1 MSPSWVNYFKAG
13 MKVSP
18 TVRRIPLAAV
28 KAEVSAYPVT
38 SQGAL
43 GYMSAQNSNV
53 AIELHI
59 LVDGNVP
66 PGGGLS
72 SSAAMVVSSAIAT
85 LKAFKAIESTTQ
97 GELATI
103 AIDSGESASL

>member
-1 MSPSWVNYFKAG
+1 
-13 MKVSP
+13 MKVSL
-18 TVRRIPLAAV
+18 TVARTPMAAV
-28 KAEVSAYPVT
+28 KAEVASFIP

-103 AIDSGESASL
+103 AIDSGQSSPP